1 MGRRERLTEMKDSLG
16 WRKMGEELSR
26 TVGGV
31 QSLRIDQRYRLA
43 EGNQRK
49 TLEPES
55 EESREEKR
63 EREVSQTVVDSFD

>member
-1 MGRRERLTEMKDSLG
+1 
-16 WRKMGEELSR
+16 
-26 TVGGV
+26 V
-31 QSLRIDQRYRLA
+31 QRSKIGQRYRLA

-63 EREVSQTVVDSFD
+63 ERSLQRDQLFRLTLKCFFRYADRTVNV

>member
-1 MGRRERLTEMKDSLG
+1 
-16 WRKMGEELSR
+16 
-26 TVGGV
+26 V
-31 QSLRIDQRYRLA
+31 QRSKIGQRYRLA

>member
-1 MGRRERLTEMKDSLG
+1 
-16 WRKMGEELSR
+16 MGEELSR